1 MLEEACVIIT
11 TIIIDIILIWILM
24 NDELLYYERV
34 SIYFLFIVHFLL
46 FVFYFINYSCGI
58 DILHIIYSLFM
69 LFGLLYESVAILGLI
84 AIILIWNLIIWA
96 LFIKCPFGKFDACND
111 FIKEISSLFSRTEY
125 VILLLILYFTKI
137 ALKIKKIL

>member
-1 MLEEACVIIT
+1 MLAEACVVIT

-46 FVFYFINYSCGI
+46 FVFYFINYSDGL

-69 LFGLLYESVAILGLI
+69 PLGLLYESVAMLGLI
-84 AIILIWNLIIWA
+84 AIILIWNLIVWV
-96 LFIKCPFGKFDACND
+96 LFIKCPMGKFDACND
-111 FIKEISSLFSRTEY
+111 FIKETSSLFSKTEY

>member
-1 MLEEACVIIT
+1 MLAEACVVIT

-46 FVFYFINYSCGI
+46 FIFYFINYSDGL

-69 LFGLLYESVAILGLI
+69 PLGLLYESVAMLGLV
-84 AIILIWNLIIWA
+84 AIILIWNLIVWV
-96 LFIKCPFGKFDACND
+96 LFIKCPMGKFDACND
-111 FIKEISSLFSRTEY
+111 FIKETSSLFSKTEY

>member
-1 MLEEACVIIT
+1 MLAEACVVIT

-46 FVFYFINYSCGI
+46 FIFYFINYSDGL

-69 LFGLLYESVAILGLI
+69 PLGLLYESVAMLGLL

-96 LFIKCPFGKFDACND
+96 LFIKCPMGKFDACND
-111 FIKEISSLFSRTEY
+111 FIKETSSLFSKTEY